1 MLTFHR
7 HRWGGVEGAGGG
19 GGAEWQERPIV
30 SLSECRGGIQ

>member
-19 GGAEWQERPIV
+19 GGGERQERSIV
-30 SLSECRGGIQ
+30 SLCECRGGFQ